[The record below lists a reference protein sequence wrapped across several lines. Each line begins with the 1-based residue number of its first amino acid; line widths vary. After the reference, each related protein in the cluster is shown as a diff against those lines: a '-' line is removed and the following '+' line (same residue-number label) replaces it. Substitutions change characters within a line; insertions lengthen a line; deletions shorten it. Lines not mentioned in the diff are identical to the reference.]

1 MTLEEAINTAIE
13 YEEKVRD
20 VYFDARERAKNEV
33 GNRVFRIL
41 AEEEQ
46 GHVDFLHH
54 KLDELKSSGK
64 VTSEDLET
72 ALPSPAAI
80 QEAVASLGNRLVSND
95 RDNELKMLRKA
106 FQVEVETS
114 SYYKRL
120 VSDLDPEGQKF
131 FSRFLEI
138 EEGHVSLVQA
148 EIDCLSGTG
157 YWFDMREF
165 SLEL

>member
-20 VYFDARERAKNEV
+20 VYFAAREEAANEV

-41 AEEEQ
+41 ADEEQ
-46 GHVDFLHH
+46 GHVDFLYH
-54 KLDELKSSGK
+54 KLEELKKSGK
-64 VTSEDLET
+64 VTSEKLES

-80 QEAVASLGNRLVSND
+80 KEAAESLGNRLVSND
-95 RDNELKMLRKA
+95 RENELKLLRKA

-120 VSDLDPEGQKF
+120 VGELDPDGQKF